1 MHLTFLRWQASQAR
15 LMIGGVVDEDD
26 SGMVVGER
34 RMPLGDGTSRGPDD
48 RLDSNILAMR
58 LHAGKDRR
66 SPCGTECRYVKLTQ
80 AQRQRQFRE
89 GEEGLESAGKKAG
102 SRVKRVCHSW
112 CREVARQKESGMWLA
127 ASDSDSNRERGA
139 EGKRALDWVAVMASQ
154 RIGPPY
160 GLDFRSRM
168 SPGTQRNS
176 ARISLG
182 LAGRPRERRRRSKQR
197 GRATDNRR

>member
-58 LHAGKDRR
+58 LQAGKDRR

-112 CREVARQKESGMWLA
+112 CREVARQKELGMWLA

-160 GLDFRSRM
+160 GIGFQISHVA
-168 SPGTQRNS
+168 RN
-176 ARISLG
+176 AAKLCAYLVG
-182 LAGRPRERRRRSKQR
+182 AGRPPTSAKKAQ
-197 GRATDNRR
+197 